1 MRQRAPL
8 AGIRSRPAPGNAPPV
23 SALVAGIDEAG
34 RGPLAGPV
42 VVAAVVFDPAR
53 PRINGLDDSK
63 QLTAPRR
70 EALFERIVER
80 ALAWH
85 VVAIDAAEIDRINI
99 HQATLLGMRLAM
111 EAVAHVAGFARI
123 DGNAIPAGLPCA
135 AEAWVDGDA
144 RDRSIAA
151 ASILAK
157 VTRDRAMVGLHARY
171 PVYGFDGHKGYGT
184 PAHLAAL
191 RAHGPCPQHRRSF
204 TPVRA
209 VAERDLFHPDASPPA
224 RQASSGSSPIAVN
237 GRTAAD
243 APGAPGESVAG

>member
-1 MRQRAPL
+1 MKQRAPL
-8 AGIRSRPAPGNAPPV
+8 VGVRSRPAPAGSAAV

-42 VVAAVVFDPAR
+42 VVAAVVFDPSR

-63 QLTAPRR
+63 QLAHARR
-70 EALFERIVER
+70 EELHARIVDR

-85 VVAIDAAEIDRINI
+85 VVAIEATEIDRINI
-99 HQATLLGMRLAM
+99 YQATMLGMRRAI
-111 EAVAHVAGFARI
+111 EAVAHVAGLARI
-123 DGNAIPAGLPCA
+123 DGNAIPPGLPCA

-157 VTRDRAMVGLHARY
+157 VTRDRAMLALHAEF
-171 PVYGFDGHKGYGT
+171 PAYGFDGHKGYGT

-204 TPVRA
+204 APVRA
-209 VAERDLFHPDASPPA
+209 AGARDLF
-224 RQASSGSSPIAVN
+224 
-237 GRTAAD
+237 AA
-243 APGAPGESVAG
+243 G